1 MVKTGDTASMADV
14 KEEQGNMAL
23 SNPQEERIFVSIR
36 VRPLNDREKARH
48 DVPDWECISGN
59 TIRYKNNGHAE
70 PRPLSMDTYAFD
82 RVFGER
88 CNTKQVYEQGIKE
101 VALSVVRGI
110 NSSIFA
116 YGQTSSG
123 KTHTMSGITEYAVRD
138 IYEYIEKHKDREFVV
153 KFSAM
158 EIYNEAVRDLLNAGA
173 TSLRILDDPEKGA
186 VVEKLTEKTLTERRQ
201 LQQLLSIC
209 AAERT
214 TEETAMNETSS
225 RSHQILRLTV
235 ESNPCDYAD
244 TARSGALF
252 ASVNFVDLAGSERAS
267 QTMSAGS
274 RLREGSHI
282 NRSLL
287 SLGTVIRK
295 LSKGRN
301 EHIPYRD
308 SKLTRILQNSL
319 GGNARTAIICTISP
333 ARSQSEQSRNTLL
346 FAGCAKQV
354 TTNARVN
361 LVMSDKVLVKQLQ
374 NELARLENELRS
386 FTPNTM
392 LLKERELQIQQMEK
406 EIKELTRQRDLF
418 QSRAENMVQPAG
430 KDRLLRVDKDSA
442 SESSGAVAKNLLCRT
457 DSASES
463 LDRTTSSLQHTENSE
478 DNFLLDG
485 NSPTFAGP
493 DPCHGWEEMTS
504 SRESEEN
511 CKEVPYVEI
520 KEVETEH
527 KTDVNNTPPI
537 PVFEETGGNTPMIQ
551 VVNVIAKSSSRNEL
565 RELSLVAVDNS
576 QNALEGKTD
585 ESLQNT
591 KDLIVDI
598 SKKSNGSSESESHIS
613 NAMSPPQIDKETSI
627 LPQITSN
634 LEQNESPQFNK
645 LDQESTSPPQC
656 DVQELKTT
664 LPPQLDKPYS
674 ASLVSFE
681 DKLPESNLQ
690 ATKRNSSRKYSP
702 IHYRDASVEH
712 KTTLHPQL
720 DKPDSTS
727 LVCFEDKLPESKLQ
741 APKRNSSKKYI
752 HYRDASVEDVESLW
766 DSDVEDTASV
776 LNFVG
781 KMNERAKQKPF
792 NKDMDDIMVRARTSG
807 INKRVSKVKGVSFH
821 GGPRTLTPYNFERQ
835 QRDTIQLWDACNIP
849 LVHRSYFFLLIK
861 GELADS
867 VYFDVELR
875 RLSFLKDTF
884 FSATNIAGH
893 GSDVTPNS
901 SLMSL
906 NRERKMLSKQV
917 HKKFSMK
924 EREELYVKWGIDLK
938 SKHRSVQLAW
948 RLWTNTKDLNHVR
961 ESAALVAKLVGFINS
976 GEAPKKI
983 FGFGFLVRRK

>member
-1 MVKTGDTASMADV
+1 MVKTRDTAASMTDV
-14 KEEQGNMAL
+14 IEEQGNMAL
-23 SNPQEERIFVSIR
+23 SNAQEERIFVSIR
-36 VRPLNDREKARH
+36 VRPLNEREKARH
-48 DVPDWECISGN
+48 DVSDWECISGN

-82 RVFGER
+82 RVFGEK

-123 KTHTMSGITEYAVRD
+123 KTHTMSGITEYALRD

-173 TSLRILDDPEKGA
+173 TSLRILDDPEKGT
-186 VVEKLTEKTLTERRQ
+186 VVEKLTEETLTERRQ

-235 ESNPCDYAD
+235 ESNPRDYAD

-267 QTMSAGS
+267 QAMSAGT

-346 FAGCAKQV
+346 FASCAKQV
-354 TTNARVN
+354 TTNAQVN

-392 LLKERELQIQQMEK
+392 LLKERELRIQQMEK

-418 QSRAENMVQPAG
+418 QSRAENMVQSVG
-430 KDRLLRVDKDSA
+430 KDRLLRGADKDSA
-442 SESSGAVAKNLLCRT
+442 SESTGVANDLLRRT

-463 LDRTTSSLQHTENSE
+463 LDRTTSSLLHTANSE
-478 DNFLLDG
+478 EDFLLDG

-493 DPCHGWEEMTS
+493 DPCHGWEEMTT
-504 SRESEEN
+504 SRESEDN
-511 CKEVPYVEI
+511 YKEVPCIEI

-537 PVFEETGGNTPMIQ
+537 PVSEENGGNTPMIQ
-551 VVNVIAKSSSRNEL
+551 VVNVNAKSSSGNEPI
-565 RELSLVAVDNS
+565 ELTPVAIDNT
-576 QNALEGKTD
+576 QGALQGKTE

-591 KDLIVDI
+591 KDLAVDI
-598 SKKSNGSSESESHIS
+598 TKKSNGSSESEPRIS
-613 NAMSPPQIDKETSI
+613 NAMSPPQIDKETSTH
-627 LPQITSN
+627 PQISSN
-634 LEQNESPQFNK
+634 LEQNESPRFNK
-645 LDQESTSPPQC
+645 LDQESASPPRC

-664 LPPQLDKPYS
+664 LP
-674 ASLVSFE
+674 
-681 DKLPESNLQ
+681 
-690 ATKRNSSRKYSP
+690 
-702 IHYRDASVEH
+702 
-712 KTTLHPQL
+712 PQL

-741 APKRNSSKKYI
+741 AAKRNSSRKYSPI

-766 DSDVEDTASV
+766 DSDAEDTASV

-781 KMNERAKQKPF
+781 RMNKRAKQKAF

-807 INKRVSKVKGVSFH
+807 INKRVNKVIGV
-821 GGPRTLTPYNFERQ
+821 NFERQ

-884 FSATNIAGH
+884 FSTTNIAGH
-893 GSDVTPNS
+893 VFTLFSLN

-917 HKKFSMK
+917 HKKFTRK
-924 EREELYVKWGIDLK
+924 EREELYVKWGIDLR

-948 RLWTNTKDLNHVR
+948 RLWTNTEDLNHVR

-976 GEAPKKI
+976 GDAPKKI
-983 FGFGFLVRRK
+983 FGFGFLARRK